1 MHHAVHRRRLLAAAT
16 ASTIAMRALLAG
28 QRAFAQTG
36 QRTIADTLAADDRFT
51 NFLEM
56 AARAGFVDQLRGP
69 GPFTIFAP
77 TDAAMMRAPAGM
89 LQDLVGQGTGGG
101 GGGTLS
107 GASPD
112 MVRLRAFLEYYAVR
126 GLHPAA
132 ALAPD
137 QRLRTV
143 NGADLQVVAAPGGGL
158 AVVNPAPGQ
167 QIRGLGASGLNVMP
181 PAPITQADV
190 PASNGIIHV
199 LGGVVFP

>member
-1 MHHAVHRRRLLAAAT
+1 MHLAPNRRQL
-16 ASTIAMRALLAG
+16 LLAG
-28 QRAFAQTG
+28 AAFTAGLVSAPGHNAQAQVG
-36 QRTIADTLAADDRFT
+36 QRTIADTLASDDRFT

-56 AARAGFVDQLRGP
+56 TARAGFVDQLRGP

-126 GLHPAA
+126 RLHPAA